1 LRRTKYIFFV
11 LSCGDVA
18 GFLIYL
24 KNTFMQ
30 TKQQKEVI
38 TKELAEKL
46 KEAKGVVFS
55 DFKGLTMKDL
65 VALRK
70 DLRAENI
77 SLKVVKKT
85 LIDIAL
91 KNAGM
96 NISVKDMEGQIA
108 IAVSGVDEVA
118 AAKVI
123 SNFAKTNKNL
133 KVTGG
138 VLEGALLSAD
148 QVLALSKLPSKKEL
162 LAKFVGT
169 INAPVTNFVRVL
181 SGNLSG
187 LVRVL
192 QAVADK
198 K

>member
-1 LRRTKYIFFV
+1 
-11 LSCGDVA
+11 
-18 GFLIYL
+18 
-24 KNTFMQ
+24 MQ

-70 DLRAENI
+70 DLRAQNI

-85 LIDIAL
+85 LINIAL
-91 KNAGM
+91 KNAGI
-96 NISVKDMEGQIA
+96 NISVKEMEGQIA

-118 AAKVI
+118 VAKVI

-148 QVLALSKLPSKKEL
+148 QVIALSKLPSKKEL

-181 SGNLSG
+181 SGNLSN

-192 QAVADK
+192 QAVAEK

>member
-1 LRRTKYIFFV
+1 
-11 LSCGDVA
+11 
-18 GFLIYL
+18 
-24 KNTFMQ
+24 MQ

-46 KEAKGVVFS
+46 KTAKGVVFS

-70 DLRAENI
+70 DLRAEGI

-91 KNAGM
+91 KNAGI

-108 IAVSGVDEVA
+108 IAVSPIDEVA

-123 SNFAKTNKNL
+123 SKFAKTNKNL

-138 VLEGALLSAD
+138 VLEGALLSSD

-181 SGNLSG
+181 SGNLSN

>member
-1 LRRTKYIFFV
+1 
-11 LSCGDVA
+11 
-18 GFLIYL
+18 
-24 KNTFMQ
+24 MQ

>member
-1 LRRTKYIFFV
+1 
-11 LSCGDVA
+11 
-18 GFLIYL
+18 
-24 KNTFMQ
+24 MQ
-30 TKQQKEVI
+30 TRKQKEAIV
-38 TKELAEKL
+38 KDLAKKL
-46 KEAKGVVFS
+46 KEAKGVIFS

-70 DLRAENI
+70 DLRDEHA
-77 SLKVVKKT
+77 SLKVAKKT

-91 KNAGM
+91 KEAG
-96 NISVKDMEGQIA
+96 ISASVKEMEGQIA
-108 IAVSGVDEVA
+108 IAVSATDEVVP
-118 AAKVI
+118 AKVI
-123 SNFAKTNKNL
+123 SSFAKNNPNL
-133 KVTGG
+133 KITGG
-138 VLEGALLSAD
+138 ILEGELLNVD
-148 QVLALSKLPSKKEL
+148 QVIALSKLPSKKEL

-181 SGNLSG
+181 AGNLSG

>member
-1 LRRTKYIFFV
+1 
-11 LSCGDVA
+11 
-18 GFLIYL
+18 
-24 KNTFMQ
+24 MQ
-30 TKQQKEVI
+30 AKQQKEVI

-91 KNAGM
+91 KNAGI
-96 NISVKDMEGQIA
+96 NVSVKDMEGQIA
-108 IAVSGVDEVA
+108 IAVSPIDEVA

-123 SNFAKTNKNL
+123 SNFAKTNSNL

>member
-1 LRRTKYIFFV
+1 
-11 LSCGDVA
+11 
-18 GFLIYL
+18 
-24 KNTFMQ
+24 MQ

-70 DLRAENI
+70 DLRAQNI

-91 KNAGM
+91 KNAGI
-96 NISVKDMEGQIA
+96 NISVKEMEGQIA

-148 QVLALSKLPSKKEL
+148 QVIALSKLPSKKEL

-169 INAPVTNFVRVL
+169 INTPVTNFVRVL
-181 SGNLSG
+181 SGNLSN

-192 QAVADK
+192 QAVAEK